1 MDIYLIFAV
10 ICAFVI
16 KGMSG
21 FANTLVFNT
30 LMSFTT
36 NNINI
41 TPVELLVG
49 YPSNILIAWK
59 ERKSISMRICL
70 PMAFFVMMGI
80 VPGVL
85 ILANGDTKFLKIL
98 FGIIVVL
105 IGIEMFV
112 RERQKVKRKSSKL
125 ILILIGI
132 LSGILCGLFGVGAF
146 LVAYI
151 TRTTDNQTQFRS
163 NICFVFLIE
172 NTFRIIIYSLT
183 GILNSSIVR
192 QAVILL
198 PFMVIGLSIGM
209 YLSKKTSEQVVKKT
223 VVVLLMLTGVS
234 LIINNLR

>member
-30 LMSFTT
+30 LMSFTS

-49 YPSNILIAWK
+49 YPSNIFIAWK

-70 PMAFFVMMGI
+70 PLALFVMIGI

-85 ILANGDTKFLKIL
+85 ILANGDTRALKIL
-98 FGIIVVL
+98 FGFIVVMF
-105 IGIEMFV
+105 GIE
-112 RERQKVKRKSSKL
+112 
-125 ILILIGI
+125 I
-132 LSGILCGLFGVGAF
+132 
-146 LVAYI
+146 
-151 TRTTDNQTQFRS
+151 
-163 NICFVFLIE
+163 
-172 NTFRIIIYSLT
+172 
-183 GILNSSIVR
+183 
-192 QAVILL
+192 
-198 PFMVIGLSIGM
+198 
-209 YLSKKTSEQVVKKT
+209 
-223 VVVLLMLTGVS
+223 LLMLTGIS